1 MEFSASISVASTTK
15 SRVVRS
21 TWSARSNDLEEP
33 LTYRA
38 VVDRFAYPVALDPPS
53 AALFVLAFVVA
64 AALTARRP
72 VYGLAALVLTTPIAF
87 AHNALGTTITVP
99 KAVLLGVLL
108 GLATYSA
115 SAPLL
120 RKPPAPLLLGALA
133 LLFFV
138 TTLTLLDAAHRGAVV
153 REALKVAEYAAT
165 FVAAFLCYALDPQ
178 DAPLVGAASIA
189 AIFVALS
196 ALAQEIIG
204 APSGLYIGSAIV
216 PRIAGLL
223 EGPNQL
229 AGYCE
234 IAVAT
239 LGAWAFVRR
248 SPLLDAALALTV
260 FADVLTFSRAGW
272 GGLAVVVVVLA
283 LVGGKRTW
291 QALRPGLLGLIA
303 GALGAV
309 WWAIYAHSPAVLR
322 ASLEGSFYAGGV
334 GNRDELWRAAWK
346 MWLGRPILG
355 VGAGN
360 FELSLPAYGLFG
372 VRTHANSWYL
382 QSLAEGGILLFSAT
396 LAVLAAILAS
406 LTEFR
411 PLRRLRAASPWVV
424 AALAATVALALHQV
438 ADYLVFYPKVGGAW
452 WLLVGIAAAAL
463 SAASS

>member
-1 MEFSASISVASTTK
+1 MT
-15 SRVVRS
+15 
-21 TWSARSNDLEEP
+21 
-33 LTYRA
+33 
-38 VVDRFAYPVALDPPS
+38 
-53 AALFVLAFVVA
+53 
-64 AALTARRP
+64 
-72 VYGLAALVLTTPIAF
+72 ALVLATPIAF
-87 AHNALGTTITVP
+87 AHDVLGTTITLP
-99 KAVLLGVLL
+99 KAVLVGVLV
-108 GLATYSA
+108 GLATYRDA
-115 SAPLL
+115 ARLL
-120 RKPPAPLLLGALA
+120 RKRPAPLLLGALA
-133 LLFFV
+133 LLFVV
-138 TTLTLLDAAHRGAVV
+138 TALTLLDAAHRGAVV
-153 REALKVAEYAAT
+153 REALKVVEYAAI

-196 ALAQEIIG
+196 ALAQEVIG

-291 QALRPGLLGLIA
+291 PALRPGLLGLVA

-322 ASLEGSFYAGGV
+322 ASLEGSLYAGGV

-346 MWLGRPILG
+346 MWLDRPILG
-355 VGAGN
+355 VGAGD

-382 QSLAEGGILLFSAT
+382 QSLAEGGIFLFAAT

-424 AALAATVALALHQV
+424 AAFAATVALALHQV

-452 WLLVGIAAAAL
+452 WLLIGIAAAAL
-463 SAASS
+463 SAGSF